1 MSICVDGRVREGDS
15 VGVEGSVGV
24 KTWHPACACG

>member
-1 MSICVDGRVREGDS
+1 MFVNRRACEGDG

-24 KTWHPACACG
+24 KTWHPACARG